1 MNKIKHYFLS
11 LTLLISAFML
21 KSQDDGGV
29 VVDEVVVVIGKNF
42 ILHSDIESQY
52 LQLKMQYGLAEG
64 GMPLR
69 CHILENMMF
78 QKLLVNQAQLDSV
91 VVSDAEVNDR
101 IDRNLRYF
109 VSQFGSR
116 AKLEEFYKKSF
127 AEIKEELRQPIKEQ
141 LISEHMQERITQNVQ
156 ITPAEVMSFFNEI
169 DVDSIPLMPAQ
180 YELQEIVKI
189 PKVGQN
195 EYDEAYNKINGFRD
209 RILKGESFSTIAV
222 LYSEDPGSMSK
233 GGELGFFSR
242 GDMFPE
248 FEAAAFSLRPGEVSP
263 ITKTK
268 AGYHILQLIE
278 RRGELINVRHLL
290 IQAKPSIE
298 NIAESKNL
306 LDSVYALVESGQMSF
321 DSAAFLF
328 SDINSKNSGGLMIN
342 PYTGTSYFEAEHIDK
357 SLIYTVDKLNVGE
370 FSKPIPMQTEDGE
383 QAYRIVRVKTLKEP
397 HKANLKDDYDKI
409 QTAALEDK
417 KAEIIAKWIN
427 NNLQNTFV
435 KIKPPY
441 DSCEFDNEWIK

>member
-1 MNKIKHYFLS
+1 
-11 LTLLISAFML
+11 
-21 KSQDDGGV
+21 
-29 VVDEVVVVIGKNF
+29 
-42 ILHSDIESQY
+42 
-52 LQLKMQYGLAEG
+52 MQYGLAEG

-209 RILKGESFSTIAV
+209 RILKGESFSTIEK
-222 LYSEDPGSMSK
+222 LYS
-233 GGELGFFSR
+233 
-242 GDMFPE
+242 
-248 FEAAAFSLRPGEVSP
+248 
-263 ITKTK
+263 
-268 AGYHILQLIE
+268 
-278 RRGELINVRHLL
+278 
-290 IQAKPSIE
+290 
-298 NIAESKNL
+298 
-306 LDSVYALVESGQMSF
+306 
-321 DSAAFLF
+321 
-328 SDINSKNSGGLMIN
+328 
-342 PYTGTSYFEAEHIDK
+342 
-357 SLIYTVDKLNVGE
+357 
-370 FSKPIPMQTEDGE
+370 
-383 QAYRIVRVKTLKEP
+383 
-397 HKANLKDDYDKI
+397 
-409 QTAALEDK
+409 
-417 KAEIIAKWIN
+417 
-427 NNLQNTFV
+427 
-435 KIKPPY
+435 
-441 DSCEFDNEWIK
+441 

>member
-306 LDSVYALVESGQMSF
+306 LDSVYTLVESGQMSF

-370 FSKPIPMQTEDGE
+370 FSKPIPMQTEDGK

>member
-1 MNKIKHYFLS
+1 
-11 LTLLISAFML
+11 ML

-306 LDSVYALVESGQMSF
+306 LDSVYTLVESGQMSF

-370 FSKPIPMQTEDGE
+370 FSKPIPMQTEDGK